1 MTPSQTKTN
10 LVNIINT
17 LNTIEVKGKE
27 NMNRMLGCILLLEKM
42 VHEAE
47 EPAIKLEEV
56 APDEENSTN

>member
-1 MTPSQTKTN
+1 MTPSQTKSN

-42 VHEAE
+42 AHEAE
-47 EPAIKLEEV
+47 QNDEPEIKLEEV
-56 APDEENSTN
+56 SDGEAR